1 VSKKENIVRV
11 YIVYVIMLFFAVS
24 IVGQIVRVQLFQGA
38 ELKKEANKM
47 IVEMKTVK
55 APRGNIYADN
65 EQLTSLALSVPR
77 YKIYMDL
84 VTVSEKAFS
93 ENVKAL
99 SDSLGVVFTNKS
111 AQQWEK
117 DLLTQREKGNQ
128 YYLIQR
134 EVRNELLDRLRQFP
148 IFELGKYKGG
158 YIELKENK
166 RVKPYGALASRTIG
180 YVIETEADT
189 FEVGLEGAYYNELR
203 GRDGEM
209 LMKRVRGGEWKPID
223 SDLSQEPIP
232 GKDVYTSIDLDLQ
245 DVAESALLKQLQN
258 QDALRGCAV
267 LMEVET
273 GFVKAI
279 ANLTRDTTTGK
290 YYESSNMAV
299 GVASEPG
306 STFKLAS
313 LMVALEDGKIR
324 VSDSV
329 NMNGKYCF
337 YGECLHDSRLGGYGK
352 NTIQYAFEKSS
363 NVISKIIND
372 AYKTNPQQFINGLKK
387 IGLNN
392 KLGVEIKGE
401 GKPYIKD
408 ASDTTFSGIS
418 LPWMSIGYE
427 VSLTPLQILAFYNAV
442 ANEGTM
448 VKPQFVKEIREN
460 GDLIEKFDPIVLNP
474 KVCSDQTRLTL
485 QQLLEGVVERGTARN
500 IRARGFK
507 IAGKTGT
514 AKIAEDGGY
523 GNKYQASFCGYFP
536 ADNPK
541 YSCIVVVQG
550 PTKQIYGSVVSG
562 TVFKEIADKVYAK
575 SFESKQEVVDEEV
588 AKMPYSKHGHKDELE
603 YVMGK
608 MSVPVKDESNAEWV
622 LTRTEQSKVKFQ
634 NRLIREGEMPNVMG
648 MGLEDAL
655 YLLESVGLHAKVV
668 GSGIVKSQSVD
679 PGVEVFKGQLITIT
693 LI

>member
-1 VSKKENIVRV
+1 MSKKENIVRV

-47 IVEMKTVK
+47 IVEMKTVR

-65 EQLTSLALSVPR
+65 EELTSLALSVPR

-84 VTVSEKAFS
+84 VTVAEDVFK
-93 ENVKAL
+93 ENVKSL
-99 SDSLGVVFTNKS
+99 SDSLAIVFTNKS

-117 DLLTQREKGNQ
+117 DLTAQREKGNQ
-128 YYLIQR
+128 YYLIKR
-134 EVRNELLDRLRQFP
+134 EVRNEMLDRLRTFP
-148 IFELGKYKGG
+148 IFRLGKYKGG
-158 YIELKENK
+158 YIEIKENK
-166 RVKPYGALASRTIG
+166 RVKPYGLLGSRTIG
-180 YVIETEADT
+180 YIVETEKDT
-189 FEVGLEGAYYNELR
+189 FKVGLEGAYYNELR

-209 LMKRVRGGEWKPID
+209 LMKRIRGGEWKPIE
-223 SDLSQEPIP
+223 SDLSQEPVP

-245 DVAESALLKQLQN
+245 DVAESALLKQLEN

-279 ANLTRDTTTGK
+279 ANLTRDTSTGK
-290 YYESSNMAV
+290 YYESSNLAV
-299 GVASEPG
+299 GMASEPG

-324 VSDSV
+324 VTDSV
-329 NMNGKYCF
+329 NMVGRYT
-337 YGECLHDSRLGGYGK
+337 YYSESLHDPTSYGK
-352 NTIQYAFEKSS
+352 NTIQFAFEKSS

-372 AYKTNPQQFINGLKK
+372 AYKSNPQQFIDGLKK
-387 IGLNN
+387 IGLDK
-392 KLGVEIKGE
+392 KLGIEIKGE
-401 GKPYIKD
+401 GRPYIKD
-408 ASDTTFSGIS
+408 ASDSTFSGIS

-442 ANEGTM
+442 ANKGAL

-460 GDLIEKFDPIVLNP
+460 NKLVQRFDPVVLNP

-550 PTKQIYGSVVSG
+550 PTKQIYGAVVSG

-575 SFESKQEVVDEEV
+575 SFESKEEEMEEDFV
-588 AKMPYSKHGHKDELE
+588 KMPYSKNGHKEELE
-603 YVMGK
+603 LVMEK
-608 MSVPVKDESNAEWV
+608 MNVPVTDESNSEWV
-622 LTRTEQSKVKFQ
+622 LTRTEETKVRFQ
-634 NRLIREGEMPNVMG
+634 NRLLIDGLMPNVMG

-655 YLLESVGLHAKVV
+655 YLLESMGLNAKIV
-668 GSGIVKSQSVD
+668 GSGIVKTQSVD

>member
-1 VSKKENIVRV
+1 MSKKENIVRV

-38 ELKKEANKM
+38 ELKEEANRM

-55 APRGNIYADN
+55 APLGNIYADN
-65 EQLTSLALSVPR
+65 EELTSLALSVPR
-77 YKIYMDL
+77 YRIYMDL
-84 VTVSEKAFS
+84 VTVSEDVFN
-93 ENVKAL
+93 EGVKSL
-99 SDSLGVVFTNKS
+99 SDSLAMVFTNKS

-117 DLLTQREKGNQ
+117 DLKAQRAKGNQ
-128 YYLIQR
+128 YYLIKR
-134 EVRNELLDRLRQFP
+134 EVRNEMLDRLRTFP
-148 IFELGKYKGG
+148 IFRLGKYKGG
-158 YIELKENK
+158 YIEIKENK
-166 RVKPYGALASRTIG
+166 RVKPYGLLANRTIG
-180 YVIETEADT
+180 YVIETEKDT

-209 LMKRVRGGEWKPID
+209 LMKRVRGGEWKPIE
-223 SDLSQEPIP
+223 SDLSQEPVP

-258 QDALRGCAV
+258 QDAIRGCAV

-279 ANLTRDTTTGK
+279 ANLTKDTSSGK
-290 YYESSNMAV
+290 YYESSNLAV
-299 GVASEPG
+299 GMASEPG

-324 VSDSV
+324 VTDSV
-329 NMNGKYCF
+329 NMVGRYS
-337 YGECLHDSRLGGYGK
+337 YYSESLHDPVSYGK
-352 NTIQYAFEKSS
+352 NTIQFAFEKSS

-372 AYKTNPQQFINGLKK
+372 AYKSNPQQFIDGLKK
-387 IGLNN
+387 IGLHNR
-392 KLGVEIKGE
+392 LGVEIKGE
-401 GKPYIKD
+401 GRPYIKD
-408 ASDTTFSGIS
+408 ASDSTFSGIS

-442 ANEGTM
+442 ANEGAM

-460 GDLIEKFDPIVLNP
+460 DKLIQKFEPVVINP

-550 PTKQIYGSVVSG
+550 PTKQIYGAVVSG

-575 SFESKQEVVDEEV
+575 SFESKEEELEEDFV
-588 AKMPYSKHGHKDELE
+588 KMPYSKHGHKEELE
-603 YVMGK
+603 FVMEG
-608 MSVPVKDESNAEWV
+608 MNVPVTDESNSEWV
-622 LTRTEQSKVKFQ
+622 LTRTEETRVRFQ
-634 NRLIREGEMPNVMG
+634 NRLLIDGLMPNVMG
-648 MGLEDAL
+648 MGLGDAL
-655 YLLESVGLHAKVV
+655 YLLESLGLNAKVV
-668 GSGIVKSQSVD
+668 GSGIVKTQSVD